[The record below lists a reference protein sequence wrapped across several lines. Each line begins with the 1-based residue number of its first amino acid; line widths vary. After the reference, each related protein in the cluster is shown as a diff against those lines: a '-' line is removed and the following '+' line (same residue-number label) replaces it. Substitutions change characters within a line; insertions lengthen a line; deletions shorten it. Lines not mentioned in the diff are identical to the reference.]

1 MVIPVEVAEKGTEAV
16 KAYIDLTVLKNK
28 AGDKFTEIS
37 KKYYKILTQIRNEVE
52 KNTVT
57 ERGHLREYLYPHKAN
72 MAYYPKAVMIEAL
85 SNDLLVVASE
95 LADAQREYQQLSEY
109 LTKLVVLE

>member
-16 KAYIDLTVLKNK
+16 KAYIDLTVLKNT

-37 KKYYKILTQIRNEVE
+37 KKYYKLLTQIRNEAE
-52 KNTVT
+52 KGTVS

-72 MAYYPKAVMIEAL
+72 MAYYPKAVMIDAL
-85 SNDLLVVASE
+85 SNELVTVAAE
-95 LADAQREYQQLSEY
+95 LADAQREYQQVSEY
-109 LTKLVVLE
+109 LTKLVTLE